1 MQVNFLLLFF
11 FMLVPFVLFLTTS
24 HERQHTRGSYARF
37 RKIIQAA
44 PANLHVRHSS
54 WQGDAAGE
62 AYARSLGFNV
72 VGEIGWAE
80 RAETRRGEAN
90 NG

>member
-1 MQVNFLLLFF
+1 M
-11 FMLVPFVLFLTTS
+11 
-24 HERQHTRGSYARF
+24 
-37 RKIIQAA
+37 IQAA

-54 WQGDAAGE
+54 WQGDTAGE